1 MVPPQNNMREL
12 WALLHF
18 LHPDKFPSSAA
29 FEAEYNMQDPEQVGL
44 RAGVEAGRRC
54 AV

>member
-29 FEAEYNMQDPEQVGL
+29 FEAEYNMQDPEQV
-44 RAGVEAGRRC
+44 RVGVETGRRC
-54 AV
+54 KV